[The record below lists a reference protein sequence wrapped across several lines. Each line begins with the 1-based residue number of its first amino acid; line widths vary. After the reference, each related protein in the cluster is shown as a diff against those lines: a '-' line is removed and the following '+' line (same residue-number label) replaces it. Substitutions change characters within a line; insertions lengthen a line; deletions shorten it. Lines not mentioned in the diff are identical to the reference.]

1 MLDAQES
8 DFSSRGLHSLSGKE
22 KHEKQ
27 NEHVEL
33 HKHFQSTCT
42 IKLRGASTINK
53 EIFQKLRFCGY
64 GRRIGNRRLG
74 ENNNE

>member
-42 IKLRGASTINK
+42 IKLRGASTIK
-53 EIFQKLRFCGY
+53 EERIQILQLRG
-64 GRRIGNRRLG
+64 
-74 ENNNE
+74 